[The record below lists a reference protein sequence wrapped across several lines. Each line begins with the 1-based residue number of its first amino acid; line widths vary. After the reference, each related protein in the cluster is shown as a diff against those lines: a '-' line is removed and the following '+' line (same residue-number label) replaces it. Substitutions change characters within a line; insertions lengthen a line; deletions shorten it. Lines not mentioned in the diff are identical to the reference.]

1 MLAYLLRRLA
11 LVIPTLVGIM
21 LANFLIVQAAP
32 GGPVDLM
39 IARLRGHAGEA
50 TARVG
55 ATGAGETAGG
65 GKPATAPAGGE
76 DATRA
81 ARGVDPELI
90 RQLEKQFGFDKPA
103 WRRFLG
109 MLRNYAVFDLG
120 TSFYRDRPVLGLL
133 LEKLPVS
140 VSLGLW
146 TTLLV
151 YLVSIPLGIAKATR
165 DGTPFDVWTSGA
177 VIVGYA
183 IPGFLFAILLVVLF
197 AGGSFVQWFPL
208 RGLTSDAWPLM
219 SWPARLA
226 DYLWHLVLPVTA
238 MVAGGFA
245 SLAMLTKNSFLD
257 EINRQYVATARAKGL
272 TRRRVLYGHVFRNAM
287 LIVVAGFP
295 AAFVG
300 ILFTSALLIEVIFSL
315 DGLGLLGFEAA
326 VNRDYPVMFGTLYV
340 YTLVGLLL
348 GIVTDL
354 TYVAIDPRIDFERR
368 DT

>member
-1 MLAYLLRRLA
+1 VDQVIAYLARRLL

-21 LANFLIVQAAP
+21 LANFIIVQAAP
-32 GGPVDLM
+32 GGPVDIM
-39 IARLRGHAGEA
+39 IARIRGHAGQA

-55 ATGAGETAGG
+55 DTGVAETGARSAAPGG
-65 GKPATAPAGGE
+65 DE
-76 DATRA
+76 SATRA
-81 ARGVDPELI
+81 ARGIDPELI
-90 RQLEKQFGFDKPA
+90 KQLEKQFGFDKPA
-103 WRRFLG
+103 WQRFLT
-109 MLRNYAVFDLG
+109 MMRNYAVFDLG

-140 VSLGLW
+140 ISLGLW

-151 YLVSIPLGIAKATR
+151 YLVSIPLGITKATR

-177 VIVGYA
+177 VVVGYA

-197 AGGSFVQWFPL
+197 AGGSFFQWFPL
-208 RGLTSDAWPLM
+208 RGLTSDNWALL
-219 SWPARLA
+219 SWWQRIA
-226 DYLWHLVLPVTA
+226 DYLWHLVLPVAA

-245 SLAMLTKNSFLD
+245 GLAMLTKNSFMD
-257 EINRQYVATARAKGL
+257 EINKQYVATARAKGL

-295 AAFVG
+295 GALIG
-300 ILFTSALLIEVIFSL
+300 ILFTSALLVEVIFSL

-326 VNRDYPVMFGTLYV
+326 VNRDYPVMFGALYI
-340 YTLVGLLL
+340 YTLVGLVL
-348 GIVTDL
+348 GIITDL
-354 TYVAIDPRIDFERR
+354 MYVAIDPRIDFERR